1 MENLTIDKKN
11 GNIGFNEEFHKYID
25 LTDPSIKFTSVTTMI
40 EKFAQP
46 FDKEFW
52 SAYKA
57 LEKLLDADSWK
68 LEKKTLLATKKFD
81 PVILELH
88 SITENDFNKA
98 QQDIL
103 DAWDAENR
111 RSCERGT
118 KIHAELENSM
128 YKAKKNISLTK
139 YQIGGKFE
147 CQKDRTELDL
157 ENAVYPEYLIHWDSP
172 SCKLHIAGQIDLLV
186 KKGNSITI
194 GDWKGLPL
202 DTEIPT
208 LEGWSTIAELKE
220 GDTIFDKNGKPT
232 RIIHK
237 SSIHLNPC
245 YKITFDNGDSI
256 IADHEHKWEINFRK
270 SKNKT
275 YPEGMYPCVMT
286 TEEIFNYLN
295 NLEQRR
301 SDLIPK
307 VLNPKPLDLPEKH
320 LLIDPYV
327 LGVWLGDGSKQT
339 GIITQMKGSPVWDE
353 IERRGYTL
361 GTNAQHNPD
370 RENVE
375 MRTIYGLRT
384 LLKSMNLLNNKFIPD
399 EYQRASFNQRLDLL
413 RGLMDTDGYY
423 NAGRKR
429 YVMSTGQEWQRDDLI
444 KLLASLGV
452 KTTVFAVT
460 KKCDGKQFQAWDV
473 CFSTSEFNPFLTRNQ
488 DIDLNESKQNNRT
501 FRNIDKV
508 ELVETVQT
516 QCLEVDSP
524 THTFLCTNKMIVTH
538 NTNKKIETKSFYNSK
553 TKSSVKMQFPLNNL
567 DDTNYWH
574 YCLQLSTYAYIIES
588 YNSDFTIEDL
598 VLVHFDHEDNMTV
611 YHLPY
616 LKKEVERM
624 LSFYE
629 KEHLLSERRLKNK
642 RIEY

>member
-11 GNIGFNEEFHKYID
+11 GNIGFNEAQHKYID

-46 FDKEFW
+46 FDKDFW

-68 LEKKTLLATKKFD
+68 LEKKTLLSTKKFD

-88 SITENDFNKA
+88 DITENDFNKA

-118 KIHAELENSM
+118 KIHADLENSF
-128 YKAKKNISLTK
+128 YNKKKDISLSK

-147 CQKDRTELDL
+147 CQKDRTSLDL

-172 SCKLHIAGQIDLLV
+172 SGKLHIAGQIDLLV

-232 RIIHK
+232 KIIHK
-237 SSIHLNPC
+237 SKIHLNPC

-256 IADHEHKWEINFRK
+256 IADHEHRWLVSFKAPKHCSGYKEQI
-270 SKNKT
+270 
-275 YPEGMYPCVMT
+275 MT
-286 TEEIFNYLN
+286 TEELSKYLETIQDKTSYN
-295 NLEQRR
+295 
-301 SDLIPK
+301 IPRI
-307 VLNPKPLDLPEKH
+307 LNPKPLQLKEVVLP
-320 LLIDPYV
+320 IDPYV
-327 LGVWLGDGSKQT
+327 LGCWLGDNEVTNDILEEKL
-339 GIITQMKGSPVWDE
+339 
-353 IERRGYTL
+353 RRGY
-361 GTNAQHNPD
+361 APEKD
-370 RENVE
+370 ISPE
-375 MRTIYGLRT
+375 
-384 LLKSMNLLNNKFIPD
+384 LKELNLINNKHIPNI
-399 EYQRASFNQRLDLL
+399 YQRASYEQRLDLL
-413 RGLMDTDGYY
+413 RGLMDTNGYY
-423 NAGRKR
+423 NTKSKIF
-429 YVMSTGQEWQRDDLI
+429 VMKTLQDRLHNDFI
-444 KLLASLGV
+444 KLLSSLGINSV
-452 KTTVFAVT
+452 ESDKILKEKECHQYSVN
-460 KKCDGKQFQAWDV
+460 
-473 CFSTSEFNPFLTRNQ
+473 FSTLGLNPFLVKNQ
-488 DIDLNESKQNNRT
+488 ELLYPSKDSCTYRKIV
-501 FRNIDKV
+501 RV
-508 ELVETVQT
+508 ELTKTVQT

-538 NTNKKIETKSFYNSK
+538 NTNKKIETKSFYNAK

-588 YNSDFTIEDL
+588 YNPDFTIEDL

-616 LKKEVERM
+616 LRKEVERM
-624 LSFYE
+624 LAFYE
-629 KEHLLSERRLKNK
+629 KENVLSERRLKNK

>member
-11 GNIGFNEEFHKYID
+11 GNIGFNEEFHKYVD

-46 FDKEFW
+46 FDKDFW

-81 PVILELH
+81 PAILELH
-88 SITENDFNKA
+88 DITENDFNKA

-128 YKAKKNISLTK
+128 YKAKKDISLAK

-172 SCKLHIAGQIDLLV
+172 SGKLHVAGQIDLLV
-186 KKGNSITI
+186 KKGNSICI
-194 GDWKGLPL
+194 GD
-202 DTEIPT
+202 
-208 LEGWSTIAELKE
+208 
-220 GDTIFDKNGKPT
+220 
-232 RIIHK
+232 
-237 SSIHLNPC
+237 
-245 YKITFDNGDSI
+245 YK
-256 IADHEHKWEINFRK
+256 
-270 SKNKT
+270 
-275 YPEGMYPCVMT
+275 
-286 TEEIFNYLN
+286 
-295 NLEQRR
+295 
-301 SDLIPK
+301 
-307 VLNPKPLDLPEKH
+307 
-320 LLIDPYV
+320 
-327 LGVWLGDGSKQT
+327 
-339 GIITQMKGSPVWDE
+339 
-353 IERRGYTL
+353 
-361 GTNAQHNPD
+361 
-370 RENVE
+370 
-375 MRTIYGLRT
+375 
-384 LLKSMNLLNNKFIPD
+384 
-399 EYQRASFNQRLDLL
+399 
-413 RGLMDTDGYY
+413 
-423 NAGRKR
+423 
-429 YVMSTGQEWQRDDLI
+429 
-444 KLLASLGV
+444 
-452 KTTVFAVT
+452 
-460 KKCDGKQFQAWDV
+460 
-473 CFSTSEFNPFLTRNQ
+473 
-488 DIDLNESKQNNRT
+488 
-501 FRNIDKV
+501 
-508 ELVETVQT
+508 
-516 QCLEVDSP
+516 
-524 THTFLCTNKMIVTH
+524 
-538 NTNKKIETKSFYNSK
+538 TNKKIETKSFYNSK

-574 YCLQLSTYAYIIES
+574 YCLQLSTYAYIMES

-629 KEHLLSERRLKNK
+629 KEHVLSERRLKNK